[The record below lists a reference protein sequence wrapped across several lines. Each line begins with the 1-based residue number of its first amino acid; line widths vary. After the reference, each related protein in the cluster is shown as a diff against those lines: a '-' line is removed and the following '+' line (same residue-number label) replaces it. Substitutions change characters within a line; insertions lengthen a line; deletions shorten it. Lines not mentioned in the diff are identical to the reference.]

1 MAEGWISIH
10 RKIRD
15 NHLFKEKRVFSK
27 FEAWLD
33 LLLEVNHQDNKFILG
48 NELVEVKRGS
58 TITSI
63 RQLCDKWGWSNTK
76 VKKFFELL
84 ELDEMITHKS
94 DTKKTLVSIV
104 NYDLYQP
111 KEKEKRHENDTKTT
125 RSNHE
130 NDTKTTRKHTNNN
143 VNNDN
148 NENNVNNEKKENKNT
163 LVCDDEFENFWLL
176 YDKKVS
182 KPICIKKWNKISKED
197 KELIFKNLPAYIKS
211 TPDKKYRKNPE
222 TWLNQECWNDELI
235 EKNESKTTETS
246 GDDKK
251 WSMWD

>member
-1 MAEGWISIH
+1 MSEGWISIH

-15 NHLFKEKRVFSK
+15 NYLFKEKRVFSK
-27 FEAWLD
+27 FEAWID

-48 NELVEVKRGS
+48 NELVEVKKGS

-63 RQLCDKWGWSNTK
+63 RQLCEKWGWSNTK

-84 ELDEMITHKS
+84 EQDEMITYKS

-104 NYDLYQP
+104 NYAFYQP
-111 KEKEKRHENDTKTT
+111 KEKEKRHENDTETT
-125 RSNHE
+125 HSNHE
-130 NDTKTTRKHTNNN
+130 NDTETTRKHTNNN
-143 VNNDN
+143 VNNV
-148 NENNVNNEKKENKNT
+148 NNVNNEKKENKNT

-182 KPICIKKWNKISKED
+182 KPICIKKWNKISKDD

-235 EKNESKTTETS
+235 VKSETTETS

-251 WSMWD
+251 WKMWD